1 MARISK
7 GNPTAAKKPAA
18 SSGGGTNGSP
28 VGMMDWFLAH
38 SELRRTNRNALRSP
52 EAQNYL
58 NFLWPVALD
67 YYSPLNPIFLNECM
81 NLEAFNSWPI
91 WMARDGLVPL
101 LWFFKVH
108 PTPGK
113 FQQKIL
119 VQEDLAA
126 FIPDDWRDHMGTYRM
141 VTTIKG
147 PLPKVRKFLITGL
160 LMDTYISLDALEA
173 QLKSAQALVGMDTLA
188 KSEILAFLPPRI
200 DGFGNEH
207 KHEYHSECIFRI
219 ARYLG
224 THIHSIPWRKLDS
237 MDQLDGYEVI
247 EFNEK
252 LLCSDSYLTQMA
264 LFRGARLLGQEAAVA
279 GDDEQLVSLSPYH
292 GVMIKQVMK
301 GKCMLQNPNENEA
314 AHYLEVFAQAM
325 RSEANKRF
333 PWPNWFAEW
342 TRVIEHHNT

>member
-1 MARISK
+1 MARTSK
-7 GNPTAAKKPAA
+7 GKAN
-18 SSGGGTNGSP
+18 GGNSRGNGHANGAGNGLG
-28 VGMMDWFLAH
+28 VMDWFLAH
-38 SELRRTNRNALRSP
+38 GELRKNHRSALRSP

-67 YYSPLNPIFLNECM
+67 YFSPLNPIFLNESLS
-81 NLEAFNSWPI
+81 LEAFNSWPI

-119 VQEDLAA
+119 VHEELAP
-126 FIPDDWRDHMGTYRM
+126 FVPDAWRSHMGSYRI
-141 VTTIKG
+141 VSTIQA
-147 PLPKVRKFLITGL
+147 PLPKNRKFLLTGL
-160 LMDTYISLDALEA
+160 LMDTYVTLEALEK
-173 QLKSAQALVGMDTLA
+173 QLQEAVAAAGEGTFA
-188 KSEILAFLPPRI
+188 KSEIIAFLPPRI

-207 KHEYHSECIFRI
+207 RHEFHSECIFRI

-224 THIHSIPWRKLDS
+224 THVHAIPWRKLDS

-247 EFNEK
+247 EFNER

-264 LFRGARLLGQEAAVA
+264 LFRGARLLEKKTHVPHEAH
-279 GDDEQLVSLSPYH
+279 EQLISLSPYH
-292 GVMIKQVMK
+292 GVVIRQELE
-301 GKCMLQNPNENEA
+301 GKCMLQNTQEKEA
-314 AHYLEVFAQAM
+314 AQYLEIFAQAM

-342 TRVIEHHNT
+342 TRVIEHQSE